1 MFQYFEFYVY
11 TIAFSYSCYS
21 KYSSCRLLPDCPRN
35 VVFRGQH
42 ENFAINSSLSCI
54 SDAHPTAEYRWNI
67 INGSGFA
74 EGQFFVIDS
83 PGYFNISC
91 TAYNFL
97 RPPDDECTAPTL
109 YTTGYVLS
117 SRCRPTGITPGRVL
131 SHFTLDFHKNLRIIV
146 VTDVIDVIFALSSP

>member
-1 MFQYFEFYVY
+1 M
-11 TIAFSYSCYS
+11 
-21 KYSSCRLLPDCPRN
+21 
-35 VVFRGQH
+35 FRGQH

-67 INGSGFA
+67 IKGSGFA

-109 YTTGYVLS
+109 YTTGYLPSGQQIVLAEATTGS
-117 SRCRPTGITPGRVL
+117 IFCPYTVAHKRQTSPNSHHTFLHEQHHTFCYPNSHHTSLHDTIVWCRELGESTV
-131 SHFTLDFHKNLRIIV
+131 
-146 VTDVIDVIFALSSP
+146 